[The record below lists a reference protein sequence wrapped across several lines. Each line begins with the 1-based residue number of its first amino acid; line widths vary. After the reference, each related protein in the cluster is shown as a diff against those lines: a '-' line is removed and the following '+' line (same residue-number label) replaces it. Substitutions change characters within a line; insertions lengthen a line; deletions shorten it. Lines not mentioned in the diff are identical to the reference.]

1 MEALSLFCRFCER
14 LFNNRVARYKHERR
28 FHPEEKEANA
38 LPSSEVDSTLLIQ
51 CDVCSIFI
59 KRDTYDLNLH
69 KTSEHHL
76 RRLPKQPRNEDDTAY
91 PRFEPAEV
99 PVLALSRAGRAL
111 ASAEQAPAQAAE
123 AQAAAAERASVQRV
137 EAEASTAKEDEHLE
151 QPGRAQNS
159 FFPFDDEDDG
169 NYQFMQGKLI

>member
-1 MEALSLFCRFCER
+1 
-14 LFNNRVARYKHERR
+14 
-28 FHPEEKEANA
+28 
-38 LPSSEVDSTLLIQ
+38 LIQ

-59 KRDTYDLNLH
+59 KRDTYGHNAH
-69 KTSEHHL
+69 KTSEHHR

-111 ASAEQAPAQAAE
+111 ASAEHAPAQAAE

-151 QPGRAQNS
+151 QPERAQNS
-159 FFPFDDEDDG
+159 FFSFDDEDDG

>member
-1 MEALSLFCRFCER
+1 MIE
-14 LFNNRVARYKHERR
+14 
-28 FHPEEKEANA
+28 
-38 LPSSEVDSTLLIQ
+38 

-59 KRDTYDLNLH
+59 KLDTYDLNAH

-76 RRLPKQPRNEDDTAY
+76 CRLPKLHNLNLLIQTGGPPNEVASAY

-159 FFPFDDEDDG
+159 FFSFDDEDDG

>member
-1 MEALSLFCRFCER
+1 MFCRFCER
-14 LFNNRVARYKHERR
+14 LFNNRVSRSNHERR

-99 PVLALSRAGRAL
+99 PVLALSRAGRAV

-123 AQAAAAERASVQRV
+123 AQAAAAAAAAETASVQRV
-137 EAEASTAKEDEHLE
+137 EAEASTAKEDEHVE
-151 QPGRAQNS
+151 QPERAQNI

>member
-1 MEALSLFCRFCER
+1 
-14 LFNNRVARYKHERR
+14 
-28 FHPEEKEANA
+28 
-38 LPSSEVDSTLLIQ
+38 
-51 CDVCSIFI
+51 VCSIFI

-99 PVLALSRAGRAL
+99 PPVLALSRAGRAV

-123 AQAAAAERASVQRV
+123 AQAAAAAAAERASVQRV

-151 QPGRAQNS
+151 QPERAQNS